1 MTDRRS
7 ELVRLVRDADSAL
20 PGTQLA
26 ELLGVSTRSIRQ
38 FVADIN
44 RSAGRRVIHSSHR
57 GYVLDRSAHEIWA
70 HGPATAT
77 GNGRGPR
84 ERLYFIARHLVSYS
98 DVATD
103 IYDLADTL
111 YVSPATIEAD
121 LTRAR
126 ELFRLHGLTIRRDR
140 ELVVLEGDEREK
152 RSLVKYLFLD
162 AGRGFTPQMMREFVE
177 AYRDYDLR
185 VTSQEIQQCITNL
198 GWEIDEYSLN
208 DVLVHVTIAA
218 DRVRLGHRIPVLQTS
233 RPRLPDAHSAFMAE
247 LTEIVHENF
256 GVMLPES
263 EAQRLTQLVASRVKH
278 YDPIADAVG
287 VPAEIVTIV
296 RDALRDVSEFYL
308 LDLYDESAVRGI
320 ALHVWRLRE
329 RSSQGIQAR
338 NPLGETFKNAHPLVY
353 EVALY
358 FAERVEEKASIEVAA
373 DEIDFLAFHL
383 GTQVQKQ
390 LEKGPL
396 VTVTVVDV
404 SPFAAGR
411 SRIVDSVASRLA
423 GQGVVVEVVT
433 ALDFDWEQIASD
445 IVVSTIDLEGLVT
458 VPTVLVSPL
467 LGEEDGER
475 VQDAVKSRRKKMAKQ
490 RLRSRIMELIEPELF
505 HSVDSVGQHEALALM
520 CRRMV
525 DARAVPRDFLE
536 SVEAREAKSSTAFG
550 GQFAIPHSMQAD
562 AHRSAISVLVARR
575 GIPWGESTVRIV
587 VLFAVASDDVQVFRD
602 VLGEFIPVLSDPENL
617 ATLLE
622 SGASS
627 EFFTASLSS
636 ILT

>member
-7 ELVRLVRDADSAL
+7 ELVRMVRDADSAL
-20 PGTQLA
+20 PGSQLA

-38 FVADIN
+38 FVSDIN
-44 RSAGRRVIHSSHR
+44 RSAGRMVIQSSHR
-57 GYVLDRSAHEIWA
+57 GYVLDRSEHEVWA
-70 HGPATAT
+70 HGETFAT

-98 DVATD
+98 DVETD

-126 ELFRLHGLTIRRDR
+126 ELFRLHGLSIRRER
-140 ELVVLEGDEREK
+140 ELLSLEGDEREK
-152 RSLVKYLFLD
+152 RSLVKHLFLD

-177 AYRDYDLR
+177 AYRDYNLR
-185 VTSQEIQQCITNL
+185 VTSQEIQRSIMDL
-198 GWEIDEYSLN
+198 GWDIDEYSLN

-218 DRVRLGHRIPVLQTS
+218 DRVRLGHRIAVLNETNAQ
-233 RPRLPDAHSAFMAE
+233 LPDALSAFTAE
-247 LTEIVHENF
+247 LTKVVDENF
-256 GVMLPES
+256 GVVLPEA
-263 EAQRLTQLVASRVKH
+263 EAHRLTQLVASRVKRSGSTA
-278 YDPIADAVG
+278 DPVEL
-287 VPAEIVTIV
+287 PPEIVTIV

-320 ALHVWRLRE
+320 ALHVWRLQE

-338 NPLGETFKNAHPLVY
+338 NPLGETFKNSHPLVY
-353 EVALY
+353 EVALF
-358 FAERVEEKASIEVAA
+358 FAERVEEKASVQIAA
-373 DEIDFLAFHL
+373 DEVDFLAFHL

-404 SPFAAGR
+404 SPFASGH

-423 GQGVVVEVVT
+423 GQGVVVDVVT
-433 ALDFDWEQIASD
+433 ALDFDWELISSD
-445 IVVSTIDLEGLVT
+445 IVVSTIDLEGLVS
-458 VPTVLVSPL
+458 VPTILVSPL
-467 LGEEDGER
+467 MGEEDAER
-475 VQDAVKSRRKKMAKQ
+475 IEEIVKNRRKKVAKQ
-490 RLRSRIMELIEPELF
+490 RLRSRIAELIEPELF
-505 HSVDSVGQHEALALM
+505 HSVDTISQHEALSLM
-520 CRRMV
+520 CRKMV
-525 DARAVPRDFLE
+525 AAKAVSPGFLE
-536 SVEAREAKSSTAFG
+536 SVEGRERKSSTAFG

-562 AHRSAISVLVARR
+562 ACRSAISVLVAGR
-575 GIPWGESTVRIV
+575 GISWGESTVRIV
-587 VLFAVASDDVQVFRD
+587 VLFAVSSDDAQVFRD

-622 SGASS
+622 SGERS
-627 EFFTASLSS
+627 ECFVKSLSR
-636 ILT
+636 ILS